1 MRVALLVGLCV
12 LIAAGAYADD
22 ERSAVKAQMESM
34 QQEMAA
40 MQSTLANGREAI
52 RASAGGAPESMKSAN
67 GKATVRIGGEVKIR
81 YALGFES
88 GYNENDGNDLT
99 RYATG
104 EWAVRTAKLTFDID
118 LTPDTAGHISLDLE
132 KDTAGPGGVLNEVWY
147 QWSNI
152 GGSGLALK
160 VGRQTLDF
168 GMYNGDCNPW
178 ERVMVWD
185 PAVKNVAQPGSY
197 GRGNAGNLFAS
208 TDVTTLGA
216 TASYRWSE
224 FKLSLGV
231 FDGER
236 GVTTDGSLR
245 NFGLSNHYA
254 TLYYDPCW
262 LEGLHL
268 QAGYSGAF
276 DVGQGSTDYGIWR
289 DTTNADTATRRGSG
303 YNASFDFGAYYRQ
316 ERWAVYGETI
326 FAVNQLYYRGA
337 TQVVFSVGAD
347 YNLTEKLRLGAA
359 FDYGAMSSPNYAVQL
374 DNGTRQLG
382 MRASLGTNYDF
393 GNGLYIRAQYSHY
406 WAKTWGSDDYT
417 SKCRDND
424 QIAFQTGFVF

>member
-1 MRVALLVGLCV
+1 MRVILLVGLA
-12 LIAAGAYADD
+12 LAIAAGAYADD
-22 ERSAVKAQMESM
+22 ERAAVKAQMESM
-34 QQEMAA
+34 RQEMAA
-40 MQSTLANGREAI
+40 MQSSLASGREAI

-67 GKATVRIGGEVKIR
+67 GKATVRIGGEVKVR

-88 GYNENDGNDLT
+88 GYNVNDGSELT

-132 KDTAGPGGVLNEVWY
+132 KNTAGPGGVLNEVWY

-178 ERVMVWD
+178 DRVMVWD
-185 PAVKNVAQPGSY
+185 PAVKDVLQPGAFDRAD
-197 GRGNAGNLFAS
+197 GGLFAT
-208 TDVTTLGA
+208 TDITTLGVSA
-216 TASYRWSE
+216 AYRWSD

-231 FDGER
+231 YDGVR
-236 GVTTDGSLR
+236 GVTTDATLR

-268 QAGYSGAF
+268 QAGYGGAF
-276 DVGQGSTDYGIWR
+276 DVGQGSTSYGQWR
-289 DTTNADTATRRGSG
+289 SSTDADIATRRGAAYTS
-303 YNASFDFGAYYRQ
+303 SFDFGVYYQQ

-326 FAVNQLYYRGA
+326 FVVNQLNYRGA
-337 TQVVFSVGAD
+337 TENVFSVGAD
-347 YNLTEKLRLGAA
+347 YNLTEKLRVGAA
-359 FDYGAMSSPNYAVQL
+359 FDYGAMSSPNHAQLL
-374 DNGTRQLG
+374 DNGTHQLG
-382 MRASLGTNYDF
+382 MRASLGANYDF

-406 WAKTWGSDDYT
+406 WYKTWGSDDYS